1 MLAQNLSTNFDTH
14 EIIPTYTKP
23 FYKPKIKME
32 LLRKINWSYS
42 FLETVSE
49 IVYFYFVFYVK
60 TVAAVPQ
67 LNLKLSI

>member
-1 MLAQNLSTNFDTH
+1 
-14 EIIPTYTKP
+14 
-23 FYKPKIKME
+23 ME